1 MPSVIPQVTKSI
13 KPIPKS
19 VMPSSTLEAFGFMK
33 QNSGSD
39 MSSVLTPDTNTIK
52 PISQSDMACTATMPS
67 VTPRTVASIEQG
79 SSDLPTC
86 PFFHMCGIAS
96 KQDYGELTALLKS
109 KPWNDLR
116 EATFVRCESRYA
128 VRLAFKSLG
137 SAMAES
143 EATFNVRLLSCKLQ
157 LLEIATW
164 P

>member
-1 MPSVIPQVTKSI
+1 
-13 KPIPKS
+13 
-19 VMPSSTLEAFGFMK
+19 
-33 QNSGSD
+33 
-39 MSSVLTPDTNTIK
+39 
-52 PISQSDMACTATMPS
+52 
-67 VTPRTVASIEQG
+67 
-79 SSDLPTC
+79 
-86 PFFHMCGIAS
+86 MCGIAS
-96 KQDYGELTALLKS
+96 KQDYGGLTALLKS

-116 EATFVRCESRYA
+116 EPTFVRCESRYA